1 MENNAQKSKKKLII
15 IIVSV
20 IVAVLVAAGAVL
32 GVLLTKNRNDDNN
45 KTSSDTPASSNTVAM
60 PSTEQTT
67 SVDTPITSTVSD
79 SSDSSDSSN
88 NQVSTEQPTARSEKI
103 IKTYDYVNE
112 FATPKYQHLYFN
124 DTFTDKRL
132 PYWLSLPENYDP
144 NEKYPVL
151 LFLHG
156 LGEVGNDDGVPCTH
170 FRLHAY
176 PYNGDILRRAII
188 VIPQSPAW
196 WDLDES
202 YNDSKGWLSV
212 AMRLLIDIE
221 KTYSSDPNRI
231 YVTGLSMGGFATWN
245 LLARYGSHFAAAVPL
260 CGGTGEAFA
269 NTYKN
274 IPIWIFHGTADGT
287 VSVNTSDR
295 VYSAIIAAGGTKVKY
310 SRLEGVQ
317 HNVWEKA
324 YRNREMWSWMFSQ
337 NKATNPDASYQMFD
351 FVTVC
356 NSKGRVLFNQVE
368 ILGSTNKTAD
378 GVTTIGIRFTDN
390 GMKKLTAAY
399 NANQNEEFTLYIGQ
413 NKLVTFKYTAAP
425 TDNTVYLS
433 GSYDYDTSLEIGLFF
448 SDVAYR

>member
-1 MENNAQKSKKKLII
+1 MENNTQKSKKKLII
-15 IIVSV
+15 IIVSIV
-20 IVAVLVAAGAVL
+20 VAVLVAAGAVL
-32 GVLLTKNRNDDNN
+32 GVLLTQNHKNDN
-45 KTSSDTPASSNTVAM
+45 KTSSNTPTSATASDPS
-60 PSTEQTT
+60 STEQTSAVDDSTT
-67 SVDTPITSTVSD
+67 SAV
-79 SSDSSDSSN
+79 SSN
-88 NQVSTEQPTARSEKI
+88 SESQSSTEQTVTRSEKI
-103 IKTYDYVNE
+103 IKTYNYINE
-112 FATPKYQHLYFN
+112 FATPQYQHLYFN
-124 DTFTDKRL
+124 DTFTSKRL

-176 PYNGDILRRAII
+176 PDNGDIMRRAII
-188 VIPQSPAW
+188 VIPQSPEW
-196 WDLDES
+196 WSLDEN

-231 YVTGLSMGGFATWN
+231 YVTGLSMGGFATWD

-287 VSVNTSDR
+287 VSVTTSDR
-295 VYSAIIAAGGTKVKY
+295 VYNAIIAAGGTKVKY

-337 NKATNPDASYQMFD
+337 NKATNPDASYEMFD

-356 NSKGRVLFNQVE
+356 NSKGRVLFNQKE
-368 ILGSTNKTAD
+368 ILGSTNRTAD

-399 NANQNEEFTLYIGQ
+399 NANNNEEFTLYIGQ

-433 GSYDYDTSLEIGLFF
+433 GFYDYDTSLEIGLFF
-448 SDVAYR
+448 SDIAYK